1 MNFNSRHIVAFSLA
15 AGTIFGIFV
24 GAKVLPTFKFLNSTP
39 PTAQETA
46 AASDARKGLER
57 DLAMTLLQSDNVVAA
72 SVHLAGNRASVTV
85 TFSESGVRP
94 EQVETIA
101 QMIGTGGG
109 LQAGDVSVFDSKGTQ
124 LNRTAVQKFEQKKF
138 WTGLAINVAK
148 VLGILAALVTA
159 RFIIQVIQKGGCG
172 TGDTT

>member
-1 MNFNSRHIVAFSLA
+1 MNFVSRHVVAVSLV
-15 AGTIFGIFV
+15 AGTLIGIFV
-24 GAKVLPTFKFLNSTP
+24 GAKVLPSFKSLNPTP
-39 PTAQETA
+39 PTAEETA
-46 AASDARKGLER
+46 AARDARKHLER
-57 DLAMTLLQSDNVVAA
+57 DLAMTLLQSDNIVAA

-101 QMIGTGGG
+101 QMIGTGSG
-109 LQAGDVSVFDSKGTQ
+109 LQAGYVSVFDSKGTQ
-124 LNRTAVQKFEQKKF
+124 LNRTAVQEFERRQF

-159 RFIIQVIQKGGCG
+159 KFIIQTIQKGGCG